1 MTEERESKEGESFA
15 RRMILAELDILIA
28 ELDPKV
34 PQPNRRRRLY
44 EAVVRIYQR
53 TDLDSY
59 TGSVRELLAESLSA
73 GQHL

>member
-1 MTEERESKEGESFA
+1 MVSEEGTKTTSFT
-15 RRMILAELDILIA
+15 RQMILAELDILIA

-53 TDLDSY
+53 NDLESY
-59 TGSVRELLAESLSA
+59 PRGVRDLLAESLSE
-73 GQHL
+73 G